1 MTEEGKITIKEYK
14 KPDVK
19 LSEIRRYLGCI
30 GGTET
35 AGNENRKELDRLI
48 SDCLKLTETAGGL
61 SYFTASRRYRLSFT
75 EDGLL
80 DLGFCRTGS
89 KNLQK
94 NLEGCSE
101 IVLFCA
107 TVGRQIDLLTSR
119 YRQASP
125 SKAVCLQA
133 IGAERVESLC
143 DAFCNELKDEE
154 ERKGRTTRP
163 RFSPGYGDLTLLLQ
177 KDIFSALELNKT
189 LGVFLNDSLLM
200 LPSKT
205 VTAIVGIKP
214 SKTHQK

>member
-1 MTEEGKITIKEYK
+1 MTEEGKITVKEYK
-14 KPDVK
+14 KPEIQF
-19 LSEIRRYLGCI
+19 SEIRRYLGCI
-30 GGTET
+30 GGSET
-35 AGNENRKELDRLI
+35 VGNENRKELDGLI

-61 SYFTASRRYRLSFT
+61 SYFTAGRRYKLSFT

-80 DLGFCRTGS
+80 DLGFCRTDS

-94 NLEGCSE
+94 NLDGCSE

-107 TVGRQIDLLTSR
+107 TVGRKIDLLTSR
-119 YRQASP
+119 YRQTSP

-154 ERKGRTTRP
+154 EKKGRTTRP
-163 RFSPGYGDLTLLLQ
+163 RFSPGYGDLPLSLQ
-177 KDIFSALELNKT
+177 KDIFKALELNKT
-189 LGVFLNDSLLM
+189 LGIFLNDSLLM

-205 VTAIVGIKP
+205 VTAIVGIRPIEKE
-214 SKTHQK
+214 Q